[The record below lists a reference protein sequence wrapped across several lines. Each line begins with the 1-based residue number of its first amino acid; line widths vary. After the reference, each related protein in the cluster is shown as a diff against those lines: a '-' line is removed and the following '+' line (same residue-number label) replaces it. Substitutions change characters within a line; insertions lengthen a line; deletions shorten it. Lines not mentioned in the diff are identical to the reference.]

1 MEREGKVIR
10 LLSELLTSLVAWLVL
25 EEGRGGHIVALVMNK
40 HDMKEA
46 ALSFLTLALIGAIVF
61 LMLCL

>member
-1 MEREGKVIR
+1 MEGLGKLIR
-10 LLSELLTSLVAWLVL
+10 MLDELLTSLVAWLVL
-25 EEGRGGHIVALVMNK
+25 EEEGGGHIVALVMNK

>member
-1 MEREGKVIR
+1 
-10 LLSELLTSLVAWLVL
+10 LVL

-46 ALSFLTLALIGAIVF
+46 ALSFLTLALIGAVVF